1 MSLKD
6 IPLITPAT
14 AHLPKYRQIAAA
26 VEEYLYQTKLPEG
39 ERFFS
44 DRALAQRFSTTS
56 VTVAH
61 SLQYLSEKGLLTRL
75 PGSGTYVGKLRPERK
90 SQRRIGIICHQMV
103 CSDETYVA
111 PILRSFGSF
120 FESRNYECISF
131 RGEPADYNRL
141 INDYMLSGVMIF
153 VPKEEFANDLLQL
166 YNQGIPVVSIGYAM
180 PELPFMS
187 FGTDH
192 ALTVAM
198 AVKYVYGLGHRKIA
212 LLYNASQ
219 ASSSVF
225 FRSYRQTMWD
235 LQLPIH
241 PQWEI
246 NSDEGLLS
254 DHIHTV
260 EKKFDQLASLLNTGN
275 MPTAILLK
283 NVFDAVAVYNFAA
296 KNNLRIP
303 EDLSLVTF
311 DDSVLALQLYPQLT
325 VFKQDL
331 EAISN
336 QAANTLLAMIERR
349 FDKSSVVHQ
358 ASQLIERGSCCRIQE

>member
-1 MSLKD
+1 
-6 IPLITPAT
+6 
-14 AHLPKYRQIAAA
+14 
-26 VEEYLYQTKLPEG
+26 
-39 ERFFS
+39 
-44 DRALAQRFSTTS
+44 
-56 VTVAH
+56 
-61 SLQYLSEKGLLTRL
+61 
-75 PGSGTYVGKLRPERK
+75 
-90 SQRRIGIICHQMV
+90 
-103 CSDETYVA
+103 
-111 PILRSFGSF
+111 
-120 FESRNYECISF
+120 
-131 RGEPADYNRL
+131 
-141 INDYMLSGVMIF
+141 
-153 VPKEEFANDLLQL
+153 
-166 YNQGIPVVSIGYAM
+166 
-180 PELPFMS
+180 
-187 FGTDH
+187 
-192 ALTVAM
+192 
-198 AVKYVYGLGHRKIA
+198 
-212 LLYNASQ
+212 
-219 ASSSVF
+219 
-225 FRSYRQTMWD
+225 MWD

-246 NSDEGLLS
+246 NSNEGLLS
-254 DHIHTV
+254 DHAHTV